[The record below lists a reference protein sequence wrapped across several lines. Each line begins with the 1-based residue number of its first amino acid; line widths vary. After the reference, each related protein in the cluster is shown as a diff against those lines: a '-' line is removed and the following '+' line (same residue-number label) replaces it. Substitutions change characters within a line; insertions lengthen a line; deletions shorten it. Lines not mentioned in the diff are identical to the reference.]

1 MPKPRAFR
9 AAAVLVVALAASA
22 CGAADAEDKT
32 SPKAAP
38 APEVVAD
45 GVLTV
50 CTSLPYRPFEFRQEG
65 EVVGF
70 DIDLAREVAS
80 RLDLE
85 AKFVNTD
92 FDGLAAG
99 TPLNDGTCD
108 VGVAGM
114 TITGD
119 RARVLDFTSP
129 YFNAAQSLVVGAS
142 SGVTSLDELSGRKIA
157 VQEGTTAELYVTD
170 NAPADAEIVTVEKPF
185 EIVAA
190 LRDGQVAAGV
200 YDNTVVG
207 GVVERNPEIAV
218 AAEFDTGE
226 QYGMVLKK
234 DGSVELVRSINAILA
249 DLRSDGGYDAIYEKW
264 FGSAPAS

>member
-1 MPKPRAFR
+1 MPQLRTAR
-9 AAAVLVVALAASA
+9 AAAVLLVALTAAA
-22 CGAADAEDKT
+22 CGSADATEK
-32 SPKAAP
+32 PAAP
-38 APEVVAD
+38 APEVVKD

-50 CTSLPYRPFEFRQEG
+50 CTSLPYRPFEFRQGG
-65 EVVGF
+65 ETVGF
-70 DIDLAREVAS
+70 DIDLATAVAKELG
-80 RLDLE
+80 LD

-99 TPLNDGTCD
+99 EPLNDGTCD
-108 VGVAGM
+108 LGIAGL

-129 YFNAAQSLVVGAS
+129 YFNAAQTMVVATGS
-142 SGVTSLDELSGRKIA
+142 SVASLDDLGGKKIA
-157 VQEGTTAELYVTD
+157 VQKGTTGELYVTD
-170 NAPADAEIVTVEKPF
+170 NAPADAEIVKVAKPF

-190 LRDGQVAAGV
+190 LRSGAVDAGV

-207 GVVERNPEIAV
+207 GVVGRNPEISV

-234 DGSVELVRSINAILA
+234 DGSVALLRSINAILA
-249 DLRSDGGYDAIYEKW
+249 DLKSDGGYDAIYQTW
-264 FGSAPAS
+264 FGATPAG